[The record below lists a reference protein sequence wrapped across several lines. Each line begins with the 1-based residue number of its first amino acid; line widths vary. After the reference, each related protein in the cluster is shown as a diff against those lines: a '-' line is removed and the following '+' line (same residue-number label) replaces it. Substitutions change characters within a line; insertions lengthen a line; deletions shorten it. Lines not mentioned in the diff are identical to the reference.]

1 MAYLWIEKG
10 KHAPWLKVELT
21 GEVWGLSTKE
31 PLALDTYH
39 CDRSVSRPTLLVR
52 RGSPTNTQ
60 WVLLAGYEANVRVN
74 GSPMA
79 LPSRILQDRDEI
91 LLGDAET
98 GSWRR
103 CFFSISGTMTVEPFP
118 TNGDPV
124 CCPRCKRP
132 ILAGQSAVRCPTCGV
147 GITR

>member
-79 LPSRILQDRDEI
+79 LPSRILQNHDEI
-91 LLGDAET
+91 LLSLADQIATRPESKPAAACRGAP
-98 GSWRR
+98 WR
-103 CFFSISGTMTVEPFP
+103 SPE
-118 TNGDPV
+118 
-124 CCPRCKRP
+124 
-132 ILAGQSAVRCPTCGV
+132 CGRASFV
-147 GITR
+147 